1 MVRKGPKMQR
11 VDEKVLVSTNR
22 DGEPVGFMWRDSNYR
37 VSARPVRWFA
47 RRDWWIEATRVQRG
61 VGASVLEVEMWR
73 MTATKN
79 TETDGENQYEIVHTL
94 DGEKGIWR
102 LVRVLD

>member
-1 MVRKGPKMQR
+1 
-11 VDEKVLVSTNR
+11 
-22 DGEPVGFMWRDSNYR
+22 
-37 VSARPVRWFA
+37 
-47 RRDWWIEATRVQRG
+47 VQRG

-79 TETDGENQYEIVHTL
+79 TETDGKNQYEIVHTL